1 MSISQTPSHVLFF
14 NDTKLNFRSEGTW
27 GKTLSTWQYNGHS
40 DMTNGL
46 CQWKPHA
53 SLSGWHLAVIN
64 FQSLFTLLWAPRGD
78 QNRCRLPRKNWHG
91 DFTLA
96 GLVQR
101 LRTLTTQEKDPVLE
115 EIPPGPVSCPAI
127 VLRWNLFILTPKPCL
142 MESIRRVYPRSP
154 IVRLSFWSEIK
165 KSLPKLIKGVK
176 TWNTR
181 RHSYWGHL
189 EFRGIFGLRFLLVF
203 IAP

>member
-46 CQWKPHA
+46 RQWKPHA

-78 QNRCRLPRKNWHG
+78 QNRCRVPRKNWHG

-96 GLVQR
+96 GSGSKAENSHHSRKGPSPGGNTSGSSFLSSDSF
-101 LRTLTTQEKDPVLE
+101 KMKSFHSDP
-115 EIPPGPVSCPAI
+115 
-127 VLRWNLFILTPKPCL
+127 
-142 MESIRRVYPRSP
+142 
-154 IVRLSFWSEIK
+154 
-165 KSLPKLIKGVK
+165 K
-176 TWNTR
+176 TVFN
-181 RHSYWGHL
+181 
-189 EFRGIFGLRFLLVF
+189 GIY
-203 IAP
+203 